1 MGDVI
6 YFADMKKFTGPAPNR
21 IREIRQRRGLT
32 QQELGERIGRTNNQ
46 VSRFETGDRPIYLE
60 TLRLIARALDCT
72 VGDLLSEADNPYRL
86 ADTERQVVD
95 YMRADPRGR
104 EVFVGVASGY
114 TGFGAE
120 PPADPVSLDDHRAR
134 RDAG

>member
-1 MGDVI
+1 MGDI
-6 YFADMKKFTGPAPNR
+6 LYFADMKKFDGAPPNR

-86 ADTERQVVD
+86 SGEERHVVD

-104 EVFVGVASGY
+104 DIFAGVASGY
-114 TGFGAE
+114 TGFAAE
-120 PPADPVSLDDHRAR
+120 PAAAPVSLDEHRAR